1 MTAPAD
7 GGLPARIYLTGF
19 MGSGKSTVAPLL
31 ADLLGY
37 ESLDLDAGIG
47 AAAGLTVGEIFAR
60 DGEAEFRRLERAALF
75 ATASRAALVV
85 AAGGGAIA
93 SEDSFAFV
101 RSAGVLVYL
110 RVDFETLFGR
120 LRTMRDR
127 PLLSGMG
134 ADAGGGIV
142 AEGGGALRET
152 MRRLLAERE
161 PFYRRADIVADPDPS
176 GPAGTASRIAA
187 ILRGRAARGA
197 SPLI

>member
-1 MTAPAD
+1 MTGFAG

-31 ADLLGY
+31 AGLLGY
-37 ESLDLDAGIG
+37 ECLDLDEGI
-47 AAAGLTVGEIFAR
+47 ADAAGLTVGEIFAGG
-60 DGEAEFRRLERAALF
+60 GEAEFRRLESAALF
-75 ATASRAALVV
+75 ETASRSSIVV

-93 SEDSFAFV
+93 SEESLAFV

-127 PLLSGMG
+127 PLLRETV
-134 ADAGGGIV
+134 AGTG
-142 AEGGGALRET
+142 AEGDGALRET
-152 MRRLLAERE
+152 MRRLMTERE

-176 GPAGTASRIAA
+176 GPGGTASRIAES
-187 ILRGRAARGA
+187 LRGLAAREAGRVF
-197 SPLI
+197 I